1 MIKIRAN
8 TCSLL
13 LVIITFFSYSKIVD
27 ANSVLVGYWGYD
39 EFLAKYPEESV
50 LTSELKNIVKI
61 DPVPLSIKQDK
72 PIKISFI
79 YPGEQASDYWVRNLI
94 ALESRLKALNIKYE
108 LTTVSTRLNIDF
120 KEQSRSLFNAIDKKS
135 DYLIFTL
142 NTTRHRK
149 FIEHVIQSPDT
160 RIILQNITT
169 PVKAWDDCQPLM
181 YVGFDHVIGTK
192 LLANYY
198 QHKFPNGAK
207 YGMLY
212 YSYGYLS
219 TARGDVFVQSMDN
232 NKYTLTSS
240 FYTEATRE
248 SADNATQSIL
258 QDRPDVDFIYA
269 SSTDIALGAVDA
281 LNLFKDSQPLVNG
294 WGGGSLELEAIENG
308 TLDVT
313 VMRMNDD
320 TGVAMAEAIK
330 LDLEGKQVPIV
341 FSGDFEVITSDTT
354 PEKIEALKERAFR
367 YSDASVKDE

>member
-1 MIKIRAN
+1 MIKVRAN
-8 TCSLL
+8 ACSLL
-13 LVIITFFSYSKIVD
+13 LVIITFFSYSKVVA

-39 EFLAKYPEESV
+39 EFLAKHPEESV

-120 KEQSRSLFNAIDKKS
+120 KEQSRSLYNAIDKKS

-160 RIILQNITT
+160 QIILQNITT
-169 PVKAWDDCQPLM
+169 PVKAWHDCQPLM

-248 SADNATQSIL
+248 SAYSATQSIL
-258 QDRPDVDFIYA
+258 QDRSDVDFIYA

-367 YSDASVKDE
+367 YSDASLKDE

>member
-1 MIKIRAN
+1 MIKVRAN
-8 TCSLL
+8 ACSLL
-13 LVIITFFSYSKIVD
+13 LVIITFFSYSKI
-27 ANSVLVGYWGYD
+27 ASASSVLVGYWGYD
-39 EFLAKYPEESV
+39 EYLAKYPEESV
-50 LTSELKNIVKI
+50 LTSELKNTVKMEPI
-61 DPVPLSIKQDK
+61 PLSIKQDK

-120 KEQSRSLFNAIDKKS
+120 KEQSRSLYNAIDKKS

-160 RIILQNITT
+160 QIILQNITT
-169 PVKAWDDCQPLM
+169 PVKAWHDCQPLM

-198 QHKFPNGAK
+198 QQQFPNGAK

-232 NKYTLTSS
+232 NRYTLTSS

-248 SADNATQSIL
+248 SAYNATQSIL
-258 QDRPDVDFIYA
+258 QDRSDVDFIYA

-281 LNLFKDSQPLVNG
+281 LNLFDDVQPLVNG
-294 WGGGSLELEAIENG
+294 WGGGSLELEAIKNG

-330 LDLEGKQVPIV
+330 LDLEGKKVPTV
-341 FSGDFEVITSDTT
+341 FSGDFEVITSETN

-367 YSDASVKDE
+367 YSDVSLKHE